1 MKADSSQTLR
11 VRDAC
16 IALPERRLIR
26 KLSLDIAAG
35 QGAGVMGASGSG
47 T

>member
-16 IALPERRLIR
+16 IALPEPRLNR

-35 QGAGVMGASGSG
+35 QVAIMLGAVA
-47 T
+47 

>member
-1 MKADSSQTLR
+1 MEADSSQTLR

-16 IALPERRLIR
+16 IALPERRLNR

-35 QGAGVMGASGSG
+35 QVAIVIGAVA
-47 T
+47 